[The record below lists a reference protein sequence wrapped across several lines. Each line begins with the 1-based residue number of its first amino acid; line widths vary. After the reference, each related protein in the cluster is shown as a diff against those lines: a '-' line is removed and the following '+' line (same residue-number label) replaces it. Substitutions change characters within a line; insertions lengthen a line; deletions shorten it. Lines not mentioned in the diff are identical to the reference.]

1 MPLIMWT
8 TTNTQTMPGAF
19 GMLDSAKIEGG
30 VTDTTQSALPKRFGA
45 FEFDPRAGQLRKHK
59 HRIRIH
65 GQPLEIL
72 ELLLER
78 PTQVVLREEL
88 RARLWPQD
96 TFVDFEH
103 SLNAAVNKLREALD
117 DDANSPRFIETV
129 PRRGYR
135 FIAAIQDP
143 LPASVPDSTN
153 LDVPTANQQTTDPTN
168 QKPAAEVLAPFG
180 ARSSRRAIWLGFIA
194 CTFLVAI
201 FVGFNGGGL
210 RQRFLGSPDPSSI
223 RSLAVLPL
231 ENLSHDPEQEYFA
244 GGMTEELTTELAQI
258 SALKVIS
265 RTSVR
270 QYKGT
275 KKSLPQIAKELGVD
289 AVVEGAVQRSGDKV
303 GITVQLIQAPTDR
316 NLWAKSYERS
326 LRDVLALQREVA
338 QAITDEIK
346 AKLTPPEKLR
356 LASAV
361 PINSEAY
368 QDYLKGHYLLSTE
381 SDVRKGI
388 AYFERAIQ
396 KDPNYALAYAGLANS
411 YIFWGQPGGGDA
423 PKEALPQAKAA
434 ATKALAID
442 DSLGEAHSA
451 LAHVIELYDWD
462 WQGAEKEYRIAL
474 ELNPNDALA
483 RDWYG
488 EYLQAMGR
496 NEEGFAQVR
505 QAMQLDPLNAHFA
518 GDLGYHFY
526 TARQYDEAIRAFQ
539 KTLELEPNDA
549 QAHLGLGWVY
559 GQKKMYQEAIA
570 ELENVVSLWSKND
583 VPVASLGKVLGD
595 SGRKQEARKLL
606 EELEERSKRRYI
618 SPYLIALVQLGLGE
632 RDQAI
637 ASLGQGYT
645 NRDQWMMFLK
655 TDPRW
660 DDLRSDLRFQDL
672 IRRVGLPQ

>member
-1 MPLIMWT
+1 MQVLAILLS
-8 TTNTQTMPGAF
+8 NTGRV
-19 GMLDSAKIEGG
+19 
-30 VTDTTQSALPKRFGA
+30 VT
-45 FEFDPRAGQLRKHK
+45 
-59 HRIRIH
+59 
-65 GQPLEIL
+65 
-72 ELLLER
+72 
-78 PTQVVLREEL
+78 REEL
-88 RARLWPQD
+88 RTQLWPAD
-96 TFVDFEH
+96 TFVDFDH
-103 SLNAAVNKLREALD
+103 GIHNAIARLRETLGDSAGK
-117 DDANSPRFIETV
+117 PRFIETL

-135 FIAAIQDP
+135 FIG
-143 LPASVPDSTN
+143 PAEAPPGAVSVPD
-153 LDVPTANQQTTDPTN
+153 LQP
-168 QKPAAEVLAPFG
+168 AEVSSAHLARLRWWIVAGLVVVLFTVTIVLALTVRPG
-180 ARSSRRAIWLGFIA
+180 RS
-194 CTFLVAI
+194 
-201 FVGFNGGGL
+201 
-210 RQRFLGSPDPSSI
+210 PSI

-244 GGMTEELTTELAQI
+244 DGMTEELTTELAQI

-265 RTSVR
+265 RTSVM

-289 AVVEGAVQRSGDKV
+289 AVVEGVVQRSGDKV

-316 NLWAKSYERS
+316 HLWAKSYERG

-346 AKLTPPEKLR
+346 AKLTPPEKVR
-356 LASAV
+356 LASAR

-381 SDVRKGI
+381 SDARKGI

-396 KDPNYALAYAGLANS
+396 KDPNYAFACAGLANS
-411 YIFWGQPGGGDA
+411 YIFWGQPGGGDS

-451 LAHVIELYDWD
+451 LAHVIELHDWD
-462 WQGAEKEYRIAL
+462 WQGAEKEYRRSL

-526 TARQYDEAIRAFQ
+526 TARQYDEAIRALQ

-559 GQKKMYQEAIA
+559 GEKKMYLEAIA
-570 ELENVVSLWSKND
+570 ELEKVVGLWSKNE
-583 VPVASLGKVLGD
+583 VPVASLGKVLAD

-618 SPYLIALVQLGLGE
+618 SPYLIALVQIGLGE

-645 NRDQWMMFLK
+645 DRDQWMMFLK
-655 TDPRW
+655 ADPRW
-660 DDLRSDLRFQDL
+660 DDLRSDPRFQDL

>member
-1 MPLIMWT
+1 MSAV
-8 TTNTQTMPGAF
+8 G
-19 GMLDSAKIEGG
+19 DSP
-30 VTDTTQSALPKRFGA
+30 QLMRFGA
-45 FEFDPRAGQLRKHK
+45 FELDVRAGELRKLGV
-59 HRIRIH
+59 RLPIQ
-65 GQPLEIL
+65 GLPLEVLAIL
-72 ELLLER
+72 LSNTGR
-78 PTQVVLREEL
+78 VVTREEL
-88 RARLWPQD
+88 RTQLWPAD
-96 TFVDFEH
+96 TFVDFGH
-103 SLNAAVNKLREALD
+103 GIHNAIARLRETLGDSAGK
-117 DDANSPRFIETV
+117 PRFIETL

-135 FIAAIQDP
+135 FIG
-143 LPASVPDSTN
+143 PAEAPPGAVSVPDLQPGEISSAH
-153 LDVPTANQQTTDPTN
+153 LARLRWWIV
-168 QKPAAEVLAPFG
+168 AALVVVLFTVTIVLALTVRPG
-180 ARSSRRAIWLGFIA
+180 RS
-194 CTFLVAI
+194 
-201 FVGFNGGGL
+201 
-210 RQRFLGSPDPSSI
+210 PSI

-244 GGMTEELTTELAQI
+244 DGMTEELTTELAQI

-265 RTSVR
+265 RTSVM

-289 AVVEGAVQRSGDKV
+289 AVVEGVVQRSGDKV

-316 NLWAKSYERS
+316 HLWAKSYERG

-346 AKLTPPEKLR
+346 AKLTPPEKVR
-356 LASAV
+356 LASAR

-381 SDVRKGI
+381 SDPRKGI

-411 YIFWGQPGGGDA
+411 YIFWGQPGGGDS

-451 LAHVIELYDWD
+451 LAHVIELHDWD
-462 WQGAEKEYRIAL
+462 WQGAEKEYRRSL

-526 TARQYDEAIRAFQ
+526 TARQYDEAIRALQ

-559 GQKKMYQEAIA
+559 GEKKMYREAIA
-570 ELENVVSLWSKND
+570 ELEKVVGLWSKNE
-583 VPVASLGKVLGD
+583 VPVASLGKVLAD

-618 SPYLIALVQLGLGE
+618 SPYLIALVQIGLGE

-645 NRDQWMMFLK
+645 DRDQWMMFLK
-655 TDPRW
+655 ADPRW